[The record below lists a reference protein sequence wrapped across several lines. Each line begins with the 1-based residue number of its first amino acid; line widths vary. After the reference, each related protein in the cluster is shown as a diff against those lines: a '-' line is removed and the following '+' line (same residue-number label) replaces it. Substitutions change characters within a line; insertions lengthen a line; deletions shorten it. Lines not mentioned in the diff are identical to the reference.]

1 MAQRYYL
8 YLHHAVFGSLA
19 FLMLVLG
26 VPSSHAERYAN
37 DVRLIGTAVPS
48 EHMSGFKGTAFELG
62 IPDSESQ
69 DEYAIFGIA
78 SEERK
83 DHPCYVSVKTE
94 NVNDSN
100 LKLDLKKEL
109 CDGKERSREMVAAYT
124 DSSYGKRSYVTGV
137 RVCMNNDNTR
147 VKGIQIR
154 GRTITDEGRLRD
166 LERKA
171 EGQRVAGLQRV
182 APEEPQDERPNCNNN
197 WKRWAL
203 CPSENHIA
211 TAVELHFEAGKE
223 PRSLTGIAL
232 KCRQVSAAGSGTGAV
247 RP

>member
-1 MAQRYYL
+1 MAHRDNL
-8 YLHHAVFGSLA
+8 NPHHAVYGSLA

-26 VPSSHAERYAN
+26 APQSHAERYVN
-37 DVRLIGTAVPS
+37 DVRLTGTAVPS

-62 IPDSESQ
+62 IPDSAAP

-83 DHPCYVSVKTE
+83 DHPCYVTVKTE
-94 NVNDSN
+94 NVNDPN

-109 CDGKERSREMVAAYT
+109 CDGKERSKEIVAAYT
-124 DSSYGKRSYVTGV
+124 DSSYGKRSFVTGV

-154 GRTITDEGRLRD
+154 GGAINEEGRLSN
-166 LERKA
+166 LEPNN
-171 EGQRVAGLQRV
+171 EGQSVAGIRRV
-182 APEEPQDERPNCNNN
+182 APEEPRDERPNCNNN
-197 WKRWAL
+197 WRRWAL
-203 CPSENHIA
+203 CPGDNHIA